1 MHFHR
6 SNQSRFLNASFNKR
20 RSGNQWIRRA
30 LKIRGL
36 RFTTRVTSVWEP
48 DNWTCG
54 TDFWLRRNLALR
66 LADSFGSPTRI
77 GCSQSREPQV
87 LTERG
92 IKKRS
97 PPPFRHSLP
106 HSTPTIKMAAISAVA
121 PVLNKAPVV
130 STGKAANT
138 NSMMVWQ
145 PHGNK

>member
-1 MHFHR
+1 MHFHQ
-6 SNQSRFLNASFNKR
+6 SDQSRFLNASFNKR
-20 RSGNQWIRRA
+20 RSGNQRIRRA

-36 RFTTRVTSVWEP
+36 RFTTVSPANQEP

-66 LADSFGSPTRI
+66 LADSFFPRLVLAAVT
-77 GCSQSREPQV
+77 REPQV